1 MAGRWTSQL
10 VGYIL
15 LFSLPCV
22 EGPALPH
29 ALPLPQVLGDNVGN
43 RSSESMHLNGPVGLQ
58 GGR

>member
-22 EGPALPH
+22 EGAQPYPMHFRRLRS
-29 ALPLPQVLGDNVGN
+29 LVTMSGTDQVSLCT
-43 RSSESMHLNGPVGLQ
+43 
-58 GGR
+58 